1 MQKIEINLP
10 ISLEDRIEI
19 HNYSVIHAIDKDMI
33 KRYGESTDVVENI
46 RWKISQLASLR
57 IALLPSVQF
66 DEEHN
71 KYVIETDTVH
81 KVEIYKAKNKWYIR
95 GV

>member
-1 MQKIEINLP
+1 M
-10 ISLEDRIEI
+10 
-19 HNYSVIHAIDKDMI
+19 HNYSVIHSLDKDMRE
-33 KRYGESTDVVENI
+33 RYGVSTDVVENI
-46 RWKISQLASLR
+46 RWEISKLASLR

-71 KYVIETDTVH
+71 KYVILTDTAH
-81 KVEIYKAKNKWYIR
+81 KVEIYREKNKWYIR